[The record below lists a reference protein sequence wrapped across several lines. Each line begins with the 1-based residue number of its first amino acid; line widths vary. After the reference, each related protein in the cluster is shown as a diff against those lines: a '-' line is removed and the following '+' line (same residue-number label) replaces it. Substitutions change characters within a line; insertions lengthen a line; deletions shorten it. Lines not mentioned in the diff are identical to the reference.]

1 MKHPLEYL
9 HPHAPVAA
17 KKLGVR
23 GILKSAWHS
32 LRQTD
37 RPESLLV
44 HPNVIVD
51 ISSDADVA
59 IDGRLVLGFIGGTG
73 ASHPELM
80 NSKFFLGDRASLTAP
95 NMSARI
101 GPCSVVHVE
110 GDFSMGASYVNSHA
124 KILCEDRIAIGDD
137 CAIAWN
143 VELSD
148 SDMHAFAI
156 DGERRA
162 TRAPIEIAD
171 HVWIGSNVQ
180 VKKGVTI
187 GEGAI
192 VASGS
197 VVTNDVAPRTMVG
210 GVPAEEIYADVERLD

>member
-1 MKHPLEYL
+1 M
-9 HPHAPVAA
+9 AA

-32 LRQTD
+32 LRRTD

-51 ISSDADVA
+51 ISSDADVI
-59 IDGRLVLGFIGGTG
+59 IDGRLVLGFIGGTS
-73 ASHPELM
+73 ASHPELA
-80 NSKFFLGDRASLTAP
+80 NSKFFLGERASLRVP
-95 NMSARI
+95 NESARI
-101 GPCSVVHVE
+101 GPGSVVHVE

-124 KILCEDRIAIGDD
+124 KILCEDRITIGDD
-137 CAIAWN
+137 CAFAWN

-148 SDMHAFAI
+148 SDMHAFAV
-156 DGERRA
+156 DGERRP

-171 HVWIGSNVQ
+171 RVWIGSNVQ

-197 VVTNDVAPRTMVG
+197 VVTSDVPPRTLVG
-210 GVPAEEIYADVERLD
+210 GVPAEQIYPDVERLD